1 LLALLDRAALVE
13 MESLRSRIE
22 VIELNLQPGF
32 EDCYIDH
39 LSLP

>member
-1 LLALLDRAALVE
+1 MQDRALLGE
-13 MESLRSRIE
+13 MVSASKRVE

-32 EDCYIDH
+32 ENAFIDH